1 MSTGRASCVNVF
13 DNNDTLSHCTTLFLF
28 ASFSFLALLFTCLLI
43 SFVFVCF
50 TQMTQSGLPEL
61 TGVQDLK
68 YVCDALQPQ
77 TTDAEATIFFTR

>member
-1 MSTGRASCVNVF
+1 MTGSCWHDFV
-13 DNNDTLSHCTTLFLF
+13 HPG
-28 ASFSFLALLFTCLLI
+28 LFTCLLI
-43 SFVFVCF
+43 SFVFVCL

-77 TTDAEATIFFTR
+77 TTDAEATIFFTRYMSTKRL

>member
-1 MSTGRASCVNVF
+1 MTGSCLHN
-13 DNNDTLSHCTTLFLF
+13 FLH
-28 ASFSFLALLFTCLLI
+28 LGLMLLYCLLI
-43 SFVFVCF
+43 NFVFVYS

-68 YVCDALQPQ
+68 YVYDALQPQ